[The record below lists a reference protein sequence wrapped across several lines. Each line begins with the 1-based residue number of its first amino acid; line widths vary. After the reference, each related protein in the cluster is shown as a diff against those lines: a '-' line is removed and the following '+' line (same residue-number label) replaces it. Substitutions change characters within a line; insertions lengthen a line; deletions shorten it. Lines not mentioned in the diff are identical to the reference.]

1 MPAVHDCILSGA
13 VTACAG
19 KTALVNRLNMDR
31 LVAPQGMAGENV
43 AVKTIGQFFLRSPG
57 WLAALV
63 AVALLALP
71 VSVWLDLRNL
81 SDQNLNSQA
90 STLNRVISVFRA
102 YYASNVIARIAAA
115 GGQAHPLH
123 NFRETEGGIPIPAT
137 LSIELG
143 NAIGAEQGDVDYR
156 FVSDYPFTNRTPYA
170 LTPFETSS
178 LAAFRLSGDATETLT
193 NVTGNLVDRTITVA
207 TPIVMGSGCVAC
219 HNSHPES
226 PKTDWRVGD
235 VRGIQ
240 SVTVRQPL
248 ALSLWSFKWLLA
260 YLLVAGGFGT
270 AFAAIQFRLAGQ
282 FNRLNT
288 DLEDKNLFLADVSD
302 KLSKYLSPQVFK
314 SIFLGEKGVEIS
326 TERKKLTVFFSDIK
340 DFTATT
346 ERLQPEELTELLN
359 EYFSEMS
366 LIAEKYGATIDKF
379 IGDAIVGF
387 FGDPI
392 SLGVAQD
399 AKACMLMAMEMQRR
413 LAELNQEWLSRGY
426 EYPLRARIGINTGF
440 CNVGNFGSATR
451 MDYTVIG
458 AEANLAA
465 RLESIAEPGGIVIS
479 YETWSQVRDIVE
491 VRRLEPTKVKGIAR
505 DVVPY
510 AVVMPGEEADAGAIV
525 RESGPGLELFL
536 DPANL
541 DAAARLKARAAL
553 KLALE
558 QIGGEAEPKKKP
570 SRKHKAPK

>member
-1 MPAVHDCILSGA
+1 M
-13 VTACAG
+13 
-19 KTALVNRLNMDR
+19 R
-31 LVAPQGMAGENV
+31 
-43 AVKTIGQFFLRSPG
+43 TIGRFFLKNPG
-57 WLAALV
+57 WLATLV
-63 AVALLALP
+63 LVALLALP

-102 YYASNVIARIAAA
+102 YYASNVVARISAA
-115 GGQAHPLH
+115 GGQAYPLH
-123 NFRETEGGIPIPAT
+123 DFRDTEGGIPIPAT

-156 FVSDYPFTNRTPYA
+156 FVSDYSFTNRAPHV
-170 LTPFETSS
+170 LTPLEVSS
-178 LAAFRLSGDATETLT
+178 LANFRRSGDASKTLT
-193 NVTGNLVDRTITVA
+193 SVMGNLVDRSISVV
-207 TPIVMGSGCVAC
+207 TPVVMESGCVAC
-219 HNSHPES
+219 HNAHPES

-235 VRGIQ
+235 IRGIQ

-260 YLLVAGGFGT
+260 YLLVAGGFGA
-270 AFAAIQFRLAGQ
+270 AFATVQFRLAGQ
-282 FNRLNT
+282 FDRLNS
-288 DLEDKNLFLADVSD
+288 DLEDKNRFLANVSE

-366 LIAEKYGATIDKF
+366 VIAEKHGATIDKF

-387 FGDPI
+387 FGDPV
-392 SLGVAQD
+392 SQGVAQD
-399 AKACMLMAMEMQRR
+399 ARACVTMALEMQRR
-413 LAELNQEWLSRGY
+413 LADLNTEWLSRGY
-426 EYPLRARIGINTGF
+426 EHPLRARIGINTGY

-479 YETWSQVRDIVE
+479 YETWAHVRDIVG
-491 VRRLEPTKVKGIAR
+491 VRQLEPTKVKGISR
-505 DVVPY
+505 EVVPY
-510 AVVMPGEEADAGAIV
+510 AVVMPNDEHAAGSAV
-525 RESGPGLELFL
+525 KESSAGLQLFL
-536 DPANL
+536 DPALL
-541 DAAARLKARAAL
+541 DAQSRTTARAAL
-553 KLALE
+553 TLALE
-558 QIGGEAEPKKKP
+558 RIGGESEPKKRP
-570 SRKHKAPK
+570 RQIQL

>member
-1 MPAVHDCILSGA
+1 
-13 VTACAG
+13 
-19 KTALVNRLNMDR
+19 MDR
-31 LVAPQGMAGENV
+31 VVTPQGMAGENV

-90 STLNRVISVFRA
+90 STLNRVISVFRT

-123 NFRETEGGIPIPAT
+123 NFRETDGGIPIPAT

-170 LTPFETSS
+170 LTPFETIS
-178 LAAFRLSGDATETLT
+178 LAAFRRSGDANETLT
-193 NVTGNLVDRTITVA
+193 NVTGSLVDRTITVA

-219 HNSHPES
+219 HNTHPES

-235 VRGIQ
+235 IRGIQ

-248 ALSLWSFKWLLA
+248 TLSLWSFKWLLA

-288 DLEDKNLFLADVSD
+288 DLEDKNLFLASVSD

-387 FGDPI
+387 FGDPV
-392 SLGVAQD
+392 SLGVQQD
-399 AKACMLMAMEMQRR
+399 AKACMLMALEMQRR
-413 LAELNQEWLSRGY
+413 LKELNQEWLSRGY
-426 EYPLRARIGINTGF
+426 EHPLRARIGINTGF

-465 RLESIAEPGGIVIS
+465 RLESIAEAGGIVIS
-479 YETWSQVRDIVE
+479 YETWSQVRDVVE
-491 VRRLEPTKVKGIAR
+491 VRRLEPTKVKGISR

-510 AVVMPGEEADAGAIV
+510 AVVMPGEEADAGTVV

-536 DPANL
+536 DPAHL
-541 DAAARLKARAAL
+541 DGAARLKARAAL

-558 QIGGEAEPKKKP
+558 QIGGEA
-570 SRKHKAPK
+570 

>member
-1 MPAVHDCILSGA
+1 M
-13 VTACAG
+13 
-19 KTALVNRLNMDR
+19 
-31 LVAPQGMAGENV
+31 
-43 AVKTIGQFFLRSPG
+43 KTIGQFFLKSPG

-63 AVALLALP
+63 AIALLALP
-71 VSVWLDLRNL
+71 VAVWLDLRNL

-115 GGQAHPLH
+115 DGQAYPLH
-123 NFRETEGGIPIPAT
+123 NFRDTEGGIPIPAT

-156 FVSDYPFTNRTPYA
+156 FVSDYPFANRPPHE
-170 LTPFETSS
+170 LSPFETSS
-178 LAAFRLSGDATETLT
+178 LAAFRVSGDATEM
-193 NVTGNLVDRTITVA
+193 LVDVSGKLADRTITVA
-207 TPIVMGSGCVAC
+207 TPVVMGAGCVAC

-226 PKTDWRVGD
+226 PKTDWSAGD
-235 VRGIQ
+235 IRGIQ

-260 YLLVAGGFGT
+260 YLFIAGGFGA

-282 FNRLNT
+282 FTRLNT
-288 DLEDKNLFLADVSD
+288 DLEDKNQFLADVSE

-314 SIFLGEKGVEIS
+314 SIFLGEKDVAIS
-326 TERKKLTVFFSDIK
+326 TERKRLTVFFVDIK
-340 DFTATT
+340 DFTAIT

-366 LIAEKYGATIDKF
+366 LIAEKHGATIDKF

-392 SLGVAQD
+392 SLGTAAD
-399 AKACMLMAMEMQRR
+399 ARACVSMALEMQRR
-413 LAELNQEWLSRGY
+413 LAELNVEWLSRGY
-426 EYPLRARIGINTGF
+426 EQPLRARIGINTGF

-479 YETWSQVRDIVE
+479 YETWAHVRDLVQ
-491 VRRLEPTKVKGIAR
+491 VRRLEPTKVKGISR

-510 AVVMPGEEADAGAIV
+510 RVLMVEDEAVDGAVV

-536 DPANL
+536 DPAHL
-541 DAAARLKARAAL
+541 DLKMREKARDVL

-558 QIGGEAEPKKKP
+558 QLGVAPAPKKKTL
-570 SRKHKAPK
+570 RKRKWLK